1 MEKVLFKDVPVSKRK
16 LKGSLETLGKID
28 YHYQKYDNTF
38 KFFDK
43 IMEKNNRIK
52 KVLCIPEAGDSW
64 MRSFLRVILDS
75 EDIDTSE
82 LMVKNV
88 GPVDPLVSVEKF
100 NKMVRKC
107 NKRIIAISVQLIVKG
122 KPGTHA
128 NILIIDTKKK
138 HVELFEPHGK
148 RDTSTT
154 MDSLVG
160 AYRISDKLIKKYFH
174 KYFPDYK
181 YISPQVNLPSYGL
194 QAKVDAFNGMCV
206 TYCIMYLHYRVLNPH
221 FSQRTIIKKMLRSL
235 DKPFLLRYA
244 KYVEDTIK

>member
-1 MEKVLFKDVPVSKRK
+1 MEKELFKNVPVSKKK
-16 LKGSLETLGKID
+16 LKGSLETLGEID

-43 IMEKNNRIK
+43 VMETDKKIK
-52 KVLCIPEAGDSW
+52 KVLCIPDAGDSW
-64 MRSFLRVILDS
+64 MRSFLRVVLDS
-75 EDIDTSE
+75 EKIDTSE

-88 GPVDPLVSVEKF
+88 EPVDPKVSVKEF

-107 NKRIIAISVQLIVKG
+107 KKRFIAISVQLIVKG

-138 HVELFEPHGK
+138 TVELFEPHGK
-148 RDTSTT
+148 RSLSTT

-160 AYRISDKLIKKYFH
+160 AYNISDKLIKKYFK
-174 KYFPDYK
+174 KYFPEYK
-181 YISPQVNLPSYGL
+181 YISPKVNLPSYGL

-221 FSQRTIIKKMLRSL
+221 YSQRTVIKKMIKSL

-244 KYVEDTIK
+244 KYVEDMIK